1 VTAEGRP
8 PAAFARPSAARR
20 GFEAY
25 RRRAGLLLV
34 SPAMLMILLI
44 SILPLVVAI
53 GLSFTRYDLFTAP
66 RFIGFTNYAQL
77 FRDDVFWTALGNT
90 VTFAVGQVGIGV
102 VVAIMVAVLFNQ
114 ALAGGALMR
123 TIVYVPQAASY
134 VVIALLWTMLLDPA
148 YGPITRAIEALGGGK
163 VYFLT
168 SSELAMPSIIV
179 MSLWRNLG
187 YFMIILLAALKGV
200 PRELLEAAAI
210 DGAGPVGRFFFITLP
225 GIASAVVFVAI
236 TWFLGA
242 LQMFTQS
249 YVMTR
254 GGPVNAT
261 KTLVYVMYEQAFAA
275 LNIGKASAI
284 AVLLFGAVVVLS
296 LLLRLIGRATERT
309 A

>member
-1 VTAEGRP
+1 MA
-8 PAAFARPSAARR
+8 SSARR
-20 GFEAY
+20 SAGFEAH
-25 RRRAGLLLV
+25 RRRAGLMLV
-34 SPAMLMILLI
+34 SPALLLILLL
-44 SILPLVVAI
+44 SITPLVVAI
-53 GLSFTRYDLFTAP
+53 VLSFTHYDLFTAP
-66 RFIGFTNYAQL
+66 QFIGFTNYRSL
-77 FRDDVFWTALGNT
+77 FRDDDFWQALGNT

-102 VVAIMVAVLFNQ
+102 VVAIAVALLFNQ
-114 ALAGGALMR
+114 SLAGGSVMR
-123 TIVYVPQAASY
+123 TIVYIPQAASY
-134 VVIALLWTMLLDPA
+134 VVVALLWTMLLDPA
-148 YGPITRAIEALGGGK
+148 YGPIDRLLQALGARPL
-163 VYFLT
+163 YFLT

-187 YFMIILLAALKGV
+187 YFMVIILAALKAV

-210 DGAGPVGRFFFITLP
+210 DGAGPVGRFFYITLP

-261 KTLVYVMYEQAFAA
+261 KTLVYIMYEQAFAA
-275 LNIGKASAI
+275 LNIGKASAV

-296 LLLRLIGRATERT
+296 VLLRLLGSVTGRA